1 MCSGTFAEKKIFRV
15 QTEVFQARPNQLVFD
30 DGLHCQCARDSSN
43 PGTPSVSPCAAD
55 ILFFFT
61 LAGTAS
67 ERLGARNLME
77 DPSIQLSNQNETCCP
92 LPTCTVI
99 EASNRAFTSGSMF
112 SCSAA
117 QALSAS
123 VRWSHNHLV
132 RSNSS

>member
-30 DGLHCQCARDSSN
+30 DGLHCQCAR
-43 PGTPSVSPCAAD
+43 TQAHRPSALAQPTFF
-55 ILFFFT
+55 FFFT

-67 ERLGARNLME
+67 ERLVARNLME